1 MRTLPPLITREWLGL
16 GFLSALLFSVAA
28 FFTIVELSEANDA
41 SDYALYA
48 MSFASVLQLLTWWIC
63 YLSRAMTVTSPGCL
77 QLVPGFRRGVLLNTL
92 LLMIGLSTL
101 LAMIFASVHAILPL
115 IWVAALSQVSRSTIT
130 QRHILAVGS
139 WLWFFALIAW
149 QTFDLLP
156 IADNL
161 PPPSIAHGVLLWG
174 TAATLTGFI
183 AIWRLHRWT
192 GAVCILVY
200 MVMLFSRSVLP
211 GFSLMTDLL
220 SPDFI
225 ASPAYALGMLL
236 AGAVLCGWS
245 LQLLAGQRGERALGY
260 FKRSAELRAAMRALT
275 EPGARIN
282 WSSSTRRTHISNYSF
297 NRTLRQTNQAMRMM
311 PFAFGPRF
319 DWQSFTVVSLLSSVL
334 VLLMPL
340 LPMIGKSPAFTAM
353 AGFMPL
359 VAFMG
364 AVFIPDTLLR
374 THREQGLL
382 SLTPAWPSKNPLN
395 RWLIRFIALRVVIAW
410 TICVAVM
417 TTMNFLYGFPLS
429 NLVVATVTASL
440 CAIVLFGYSL
450 KRYPRIRL
458 GQRFSSI
465 PLMALMVW
473 FFVVGLITYL
483 FPPAATTIIVMA
495 LVIISYAIWRTLNV
509 IRGPAILPATRLAN
523 V

>member
-1 MRTLPPLITREWLGL
+1 MKTLPPLTTREWLGWS
-16 GFLSALLFSVAA
+16 FLSALIFSAGA
-28 FFTIVELSEANDA
+28 FFTILELSEANYA

-48 MSFASVLQLLTWWIC
+48 MSFASVLQLLAWWIG
-63 YLSRAMTVTSPGCL
+63 YLSRTMTVTSPGSL
-77 QLVPGFRRGVLLNTL
+77 QLVPDFRRGVLLNTL

-115 IWVAALSQVSRSTIT
+115 IWVAALSHVSRSTIT

-156 IADNL
+156 IAAKI

-183 AIWRLHRWT
+183 AIWRLHRWM
-192 GAVCILVY
+192 GAVCMLVY
-200 MVMLFSRSVLP
+200 MAMLFSRSILP
-211 GFSLMTDLL
+211 GFPLMTDLL
-220 SPDFI
+220 SPDFV

-236 AGAVLCGWS
+236 AGAVLCGWG
-245 LQLLAGQRGERALGY
+245 LQLLGGQRGERAIAY
-260 FKRSAELRAAMRALT
+260 FKSSAELRAAMRALT
-275 EPGARIN
+275 EPAARTN
-282 WSSSTRRTHISNYSF
+282 WSSSTRRNHIGDYSF
-297 NRTLRQTNQAMRMM
+297 NRALRQPHQAMRMM
-311 PFAFGPRF
+311 PFALGPRF
-319 DWQSFTVVSLLSSVL
+319 EWQSFTIVSLLSSVL

-340 LPMIGKSPAFTAM
+340 LPMVGKTPEFTAM

-359 VAFMG
+359 VAFLG
-364 AVFIPDTLLR
+364 SVFIPDMLLR

-417 TTMNFLYGFPLS
+417 TTMNLLYGFPLS
-429 NLVVATVTASL
+429 NLVVATVIASL
-440 CAIVLFGYSL
+440 CAIMLFGYSL

-465 PLMALMVW
+465 PIMALLVLC
-473 FFVVGLITYL
+473 FVIGLIAYIVAPT
-483 FPPAATTIIVMA
+483 ATTIIVMA
-495 LVIISYAIWRTLNV
+495 LVIIGYAIWRTLNV
-509 IRGPAILPATRLAN
+509 IRGPAILPATRLAKG
-523 V
+523 